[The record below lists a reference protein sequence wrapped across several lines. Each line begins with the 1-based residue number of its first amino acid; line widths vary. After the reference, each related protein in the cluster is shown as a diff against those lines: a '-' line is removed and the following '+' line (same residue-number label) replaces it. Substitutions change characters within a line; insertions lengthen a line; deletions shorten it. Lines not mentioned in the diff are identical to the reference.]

1 MSVHDCPFCEPSYAR
16 GGETMRNNTR
26 KSRTYAGAAIFI
38 LIAIILLGIRIYR
51 YVVTQWT

>member
-1 MSVHDCPFCEPSYAR
+1 
-16 GGETMRNNTR
+16 MRNNTR